1 MEEKNIREL
10 RSSRSRSATPF
21 LRGSRDRESTHVTED
36 VRHVTAT
43 AKTKGRLVGVNIL
56 LIQIRVLQGKVDLYM

>member
-1 MEEKNIREL
+1 MEEGNVREL

-21 LRGSRDRESTHVTED
+21 LLGSRDRESTHVIED

-43 AKTKGRLVGVNIL
+43 AQIKGR
-56 LIQIRVLQGKVDLYM
+56 